1 MRKMFDEG
9 KLTTE
14 AITAIMSE
22 QKPNQREKIILR
34 GDRVRQLIPKS
45 VPLSQ
50 TEDFVCKALEHYA
63 KYLRARAERDS
74 R

>member
-1 MRKMFDEG
+1 
-9 KLTTE
+9 
-14 AITAIMSE
+14 MSE
-22 QKPNQREKIILR
+22 QKPNQKEKIVLR

-50 TEDFVCKALEHYA
+50 TEDFVCKALEY
-63 KYLRARAERDS
+63 YNNFLRKRAERDT